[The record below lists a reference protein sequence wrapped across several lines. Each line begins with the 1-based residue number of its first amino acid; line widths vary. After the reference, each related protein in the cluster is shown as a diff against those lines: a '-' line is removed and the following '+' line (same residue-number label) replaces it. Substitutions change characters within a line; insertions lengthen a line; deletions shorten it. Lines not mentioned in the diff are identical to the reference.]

1 MTYKPFPYALLVTFV
16 LILTACGGDSKKQN
30 NAINKARG
38 TLVSDT
44 YIDSK
49 KANNLF
55 LKYAVKAY
63 KISYISLDTQG
74 NKTRLSGLL
83 AVPQKDP
90 NKKSPLLSYQHGTRF
105 KNENRPSNNTEGLM
119 ELAAQGYIVS
129 APDYLGYGDSLSKG
143 HPYIIENSYANASID
158 MLRAVKTFLAKQK
171 TPINKQLFLAGYSE
185 GGYATLALQKA
196 IQEKYSDEFTVT
208 ASAAGAGPYN
218 ISATATFMFKK
229 EENKKPSFMNFVIKA
244 YNDSYQLN
252 LIDEMYRPRY
262 VDGVNTVFDGLHSG
276 GQINKAL
283 NTVTSQLFKPTFL
296 ATMRAGQGSMPH
308 PLKEKLAEN
317 DIYDW
322 KPIAPTLLFHSQYD
336 EIVPYFNS
344 ADAIEAMQKLGTQ
357 NITLAKCGLNLLGSH
372 VACAPV
378 YLSRAKF
385 FFDGYN
391 PEL

>member
-1 MTYKPFPYALLVTFV
+1 MISKHLTKTFILTIFV
-16 LILTACGGDSKKQN
+16 FTLTACGGSENQN
-30 NAINKARG
+30 NNINKTRG
-38 TLVSDT
+38 TLISDK

-63 KISYISLDTQG
+63 KISYISLDAHG
-74 NKTRLSGLL
+74 NKATLSGLL
-83 AVPQKDP
+83 VVPQKDP

-119 ELAAQGYIVS
+119 ELATQGYIVS
-129 APDYLGYGDSLSKG
+129 APDYLGYGDSLAKG

-158 MLRAVKTFLAKQK
+158 MLRATKTFLSKQK

-229 EENKKPSFMNFVIKA
+229 EENKKPSFMNFVIKS
-244 YNDSYQLN
+244 YNDSYRLN
-252 LIDEMYRPRY
+252 LIEEMYQPQY
-262 VDGVNTVFDGLHSG
+262 VDGVNSVFDGLHSG
-276 GQINKAL
+276 GQINAAL

-296 ATMRAGQGSMPH
+296 ATMRAGQDSMQH
-308 PLKEKLAEN
+308 PLKQKLAEN
-317 DIYDW
+317 DIYNW

-336 EIVPYFNS
+336 EVVPYFNS
-344 ADAIEAMQKLGTQ
+344 ADAFEAMQNLGTQ
-357 NITLAKCGLNLLGSH
+357 NITLAKCGLNRLGSH
-372 VACAPV
+372 VACAPI
-378 YLSRAKF
+378 YLREAKY